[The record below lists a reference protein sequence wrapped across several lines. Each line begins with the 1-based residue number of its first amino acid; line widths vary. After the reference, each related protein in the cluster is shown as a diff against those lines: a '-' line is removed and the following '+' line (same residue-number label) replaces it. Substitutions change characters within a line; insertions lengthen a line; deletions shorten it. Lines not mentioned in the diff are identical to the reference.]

1 MLRSLHIRHYVLIDS
16 LDVEFPEGLIIITG
30 QTGAGKSILLGALS
44 LLTGARADASHI
56 RSGEQT
62 CVVEGEFFS
71 GDPSLKD
78 VLAEAGAE
86 WDGGRILIRRVVYDS
101 GRSRAFVNDCPVQQ
115 QVLSDLASSLVDIH
129 SQHRSLLLSNRRF
142 QLSLLDHFAGNTALA
157 GRCADAW
164 ARKRRTEDELAA
176 VRGRLESL
184 KREGDY
190 NRAQWEELDLA
201 RIRPGEMEELEQE
214 QKLLS
219 NAEEIKMN
227 LARVLELTGTD
238 DDTVCSAIREA
249 ERTLERTGRYLDAAS
264 GLKSRLESVRIEL
277 DDIRSEVERADASVA
292 LSRERLE
299 EVDARISTIY
309 GLLQKHGCRT
319 EEELAALRDRY
330 AESLEDTTVLS
341 ERLSELEKALVEA
354 DAGYGEA
361 SSALTASRRGAA
373 DAFASAVLGDMRS
386 LELDKAVFE
395 VEVAGAAPGPT
406 GRDSVIF
413 KFDSNGAAPQDVAK
427 CASGGEVSRIMLCL
441 KAMMARYEGMPTM
454 IFDEIDSGVSGSV
467 AHRMG
472 DMICRMGSDMQ
483 VFAITHLPQVAAK
496 GSAHYLVSKSDDGT
510 GRSVSTVSKIG
521 GEDRV
526 RELARMLSGAQITP
540 EALANA
546 RSLLGGN

>member
-1 MLRSLHIRHYVLIDS
+1 MHQELSGHLQHLFYYCKLQPVPRTEFSLVL
-16 LDVEFPEGLIIITG
+16 
-30 QTGAGKSILLGALS
+30 LLEQVLQ
-44 LLTGARADASHI
+44 LL
-56 RSGEQT
+56 
-62 CVVEGEFFS
+62 
-71 GDPSLKD
+71 
-78 VLAEAGAE
+78 
-86 WDGGRILIRRVVYDS
+86 ILI
-101 GRSRAFVNDCPVQQ
+101 Q
-115 QVLSDLASSLVDIH
+115 
-129 SQHRSLLLSNRRF
+129 LLL
-142 QLSLLDHFAGNTALA
+142 L
-157 GRCADAW
+157 
-164 ARKRRTEDELAA
+164 
-176 VRGRLESL
+176 
-184 KREGDY
+184 
-190 NRAQWEELDLA
+190 
-201 RIRPGEMEELEQE
+201 PLEQE

-354 DAGYGEA
+354 DAGYEEA
-361 SSALTASRRGAA
+361 SSALTASRRGAG